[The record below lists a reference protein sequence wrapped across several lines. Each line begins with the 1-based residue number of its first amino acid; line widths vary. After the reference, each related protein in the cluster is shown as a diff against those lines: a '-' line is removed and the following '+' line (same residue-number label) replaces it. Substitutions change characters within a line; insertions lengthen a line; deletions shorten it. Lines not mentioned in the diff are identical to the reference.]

1 MSYQQGYIG
10 QGAWP
15 GNANMALVP
24 QNNMRLDIDEA
35 LQQHTNSYRGFIS
48 NWDQAMEV
56 DRQYKAT
63 CNQVDTDGSDFPADE
78 GLQQELVRGIVEA
91 IVNTKDVLEKDTNF
105 AVKKIVDKKYSD
117 IELELVG
124 WKVLIALKSAQDGQ
138 NELRPWYC
146 EGGPRYA
153 RFDSFMDR
161 FNEIVR
167 ILRVSKDMVK
177 NIFTNDM
184 FRDRLAWNPRIEYS
198 RKETNRSGNY
208 RKGTVCRIGLEQ
220 LARERALRLAM
231 EEANKK
237 EANDQGVND
246 QGAND
251 QGANDQG
258 VNDQGVNDQGANDQE
273 DSDEDIN
280 NRPAK
285 KAKRKASQSHSRSQR
300 PAVNSPRRPTT
311 TTRRQSS
318 SIRQPAVINNPQTP
332 RSQPGMAIHGQ
343 QPSPTHQQYLAHSPQ
358 VQGGN
363 NAYGEPTFSSPQR
376 PVANGQQ
383 TMVTTP
389 GRQAFQTQQQ
399 SVANTP
405 NVPVHPHYEPAQQ
418 PAANHPQAVVA
429 NNGLTFPAP
438 QQPIAPAVQQP
449 VANLPQ
455 NVAINQDGLT
465 FPAPQQPVEDIPQ
478 LAAVNQNGL
487 TFPAPQQSTP
497 GRPQN
502 AAIIQNGLTFPTPQ
516 QPSVPNTPQTAANSL
531 DSPALPAQQPNVNQQ
546 QAGVT
551 TAGGLT
557 FPAPVQSN
565 AGNPQ
570 TPQARS
576 NVIAHGEWSSPA
588 VPSPVTSG
596 PSNTTMNMSTPVNAD
611 NTIEDCI
618 IVASSPMNNSHNM
631 HNMAPSPSG
640 NAFDYNMMPNPV
652 NAAGHNHVN
661 YHAANDFNDPE
672 NDTSVRFIDAPD
684 VQGNLFGDGNLPF
697 DLGNPNFEL
706 PQDMNFQ
713 LGQPNNNAGYQ
724 YGGAQPDFNNQY
736 ANYDF
741 GGNNYQQANEYQD
754 IGNHQANGHQD
765 FGNNND
771 NQANPMLIDPQLV
784 NNMPAGHD
792 VFMGDDYGGNGL
804 GLENVF
810 PS

>member
-35 LQQHTNSYRGFIS
+35 LRQHTNSYRGFIS

-63 CNQVDTDGSDFPADE
+63 CNETDTDGSDFPADE
-78 GLQQELVRGIVEA
+78 GLQQELVRRIVEA

-161 FNEIVR
+161 YNEIVR
-167 ILRVSKDMVK
+167 ILKVSKDMVK

-208 RKGTVCRIGLEQ
+208 RKGTVCKIGLQQ
-220 LARERALRLAM
+220 LERERELRLEM
-231 EEANKK
+231 EKANK
-237 EANDQGVND
+237 QRVND

-258 VNDQGVNDQGANDQE
+258 ANDQGADDQGADDQE
-273 DSDEDIN
+273 DSDDDID

-300 PAVNSPRRPTT
+300 RRTT
-311 TTRRQSS
+311 TTRGQSS
-318 SIRQPAVINNPQTP
+318 SIRQPAVVNNPQTP
-332 RSQPGMAIHGQ
+332 RSQPGMAIHSQ
-343 QPSPTHQQYLAHSPQ
+343 QPSPAHQQYVTHSPQ

-363 NAYGEPTFSSPQR
+363 NAYGEPSFPSPQR

-383 TMVTTP
+383 AMVATP
-389 GRQAFQTQQQ
+389 GRQAFQARQQ

-418 PAANHPQAVVA
+418 PAANHPQAVAV

-455 NVAINQDGLT
+455 NVAINQDGMT
-465 FPAPQQPVEDIPQ
+465 FPAPQQPVEDVPQ
-478 LAAVNQNGL
+478 PAAVNHNGL

-497 GRPQN
+497 SRPQN
-502 AAIIQNGLTFPTPQ
+502 AAVVQNGLTFPGPQ
-516 QPSVPNTPQTAANSL
+516 QQSVPNTPQTAANSL
-531 DSPALPAQQPNVNQQ
+531 DSPALPAQQPNVNRQ
-546 QAGVT
+546 QAGVA
-551 TAGGLT
+551 TAGGPT

-596 PSNTTMNMSTPVNAD
+596 PSNTTMNMSTSVD
-611 NTIEDCI
+611 DGEVIEDCI
-618 IVASSPMNNSHNM
+618 VVATSPMNNSHNM
-631 HNMAPSPSG
+631 HNMAEPSG

-652 NAAGHNHVN
+652 NTAGHNQAN
-661 YHAANDFNDPE
+661 YHNTSANDFNDPE
-672 NDTSVRFIDAPD
+672 NDTSVRFVDAPD
-684 VQGNLFGDGNLPF
+684 VQGDLFGDGNLPF
-697 DLGNPNFEL
+697 DMGNPNFDL

-713 LGQPNNNAGYQ
+713 LGQPDPNAGYQ
-724 YGGAQPDFNNQY
+724 FGGGAQPDFNNQY

-741 GGNNYQQANEYQD
+741 SGNNYQQANDHHQD
-754 IGNHQANGHQD
+754 IGNYQANGPQD

-792 VFMGDDYGGNGL
+792 TFMGNDYGGDGL

-810 PS
+810 HS